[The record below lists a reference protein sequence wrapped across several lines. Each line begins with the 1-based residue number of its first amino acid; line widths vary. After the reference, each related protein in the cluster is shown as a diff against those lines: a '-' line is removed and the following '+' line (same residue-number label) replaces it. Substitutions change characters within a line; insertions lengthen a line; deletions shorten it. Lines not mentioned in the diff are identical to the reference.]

1 MTERYTHLTRIQYLG
16 MHHPDRVELDE
27 EGRQV
32 LVVGNGEKVGDVM
45 WLVKNLTWEWAIDNK
60 GSVTKAN
67 GDPVYQGSKHAGG
80 SLPAHPDFLKD
91 YKLPVG
97 ME

>member
-1 MTERYTHLTRIQYLG
+1 
-16 MHHPDRVELDE
+16 MHYPDMVELDE

-32 LVVGNGEKVGDVM
+32 VVVGKSEKVGDVM
-45 WLVKNLTWEWAIDNK
+45 SLIENLTWEWTIDNK

-67 GDPVYQGSKHAGG
+67 GEQIYQGSKHAGG
-80 SLPAHPDFLKD
+80 SLPAHPNFLKN